1 MSYHFIWSDY
11 LLYEPNTGPYL
22 EYAKKE
28 WAKCKSVFV
37 KIRVDMPSTK
47 LGESI
52 FYNILRLTLKNNF
65 SREFGRLDKYYN
77 THHDFEIYFIALP
90 LSANITQTYHTFKTW
105 LHHNSFLVL
114 YDRR

>member
-47 LGESI
+47 RAKV
-52 FYNILRLTLKNNF
+52 F
-65 SREFGRLDKYYN
+65 
-77 THHDFEIYFIALP
+77 FI
-90 LSANITQTYHTFKTW
+90 TFQ
-105 LHHNSFLVL
+105 
-114 YDRR
+114 D